1 MTKELRKRI
10 WETRDNINE
19 LIFLVEIG
27 EVLDELT
34 VRETLQ
40 DVNELLTKIIQEIIQ
55 EGIQEGK
62 NNENKK

>member
-55 EGIQEGK
+55 EGK
-62 NNENKK
+62 NNENKR

>member
-55 EGIQEGK
+55 EGK
-62 NNENKK
+62 NKENKK

>member
-34 VRETLQ
+34 VRETLR
-40 DVNELLTKIIQEIIQ
+40 DVSELLSNIIQEIIQ
-55 EGIQEGK
+55 EG
-62 NNENKK
+62 KKQ

>member
-40 DVNELLTKIIQEIIQ
+40 DINELLTKIIQEIIQ
-55 EGIQEGK
+55 EGK
-62 NNENKK
+62 NNENKR